1 MSRHRNFFRRR
12 DDAGGELDALLDQV
26 QAEILAK
33 LAEVTDLEAGLA
45 EITGAAVAATA
56 PPSHEDEAGGE
67 AVAICADLKRLA
79 VVLGSAADPKR
90 PPVEGTGPAWTFM
103 STASLR
109 LAGLAA
115 GLSARRLSREDAA
128 GQLRLIRH
136 NLTEARLLLTTRPR
150 ASDRAQQAISSYR
163 TLLAQALQQV
173 EELTPRVMWLFADA
187 ASAAPHERVPG

>member
-12 DDAGGELDALLDQV
+12 DDVGGKVDALLEQV

-45 EITGAAVAATA
+45 EITGGALAAAA
-56 PPSHEDEAGGE
+56 PSGEGQEGGE
-67 AVAICADLKRLA
+67 AVAICADLNRLA
-79 VVLGSAADPKR
+79 AVLGSAADPEL
-90 PPVEGTGPAWTFM
+90 PSAEGTGPACTFM

-115 GLSARRLSREDAA
+115 GLAARRLSREDAA

-150 ASDRAQQAISSYR
+150 ASERAQEVIGSYR

-187 ASAAPHERVPG
+187 ASATPHERVPG